1 MKLEDWLVPLAQ
13 ERAPLDQVMIAL
25 ISSKSRILHHNKTA
39 DDSLEAT
46 LQISSKQTP
55 TFKLTSLAQAQ
66 RSGLNAV
73 ARLVQ
78 IRHGLDLM
86 PL

>member
-13 ERAPLDQVMIAL
+13 ERASLDQVMIAL

-39 DDSLEAT
+39 NDPLEAT

-55 TFKLTSLAQAQ
+55 TLKLTSLAQAQ